1 MAKRHVSLEHK
12 KKVLQDKRGYVVE
25 YLDADDVID
34 ELIQSNLIG
43 QNAAQQVQLRA
54 MSRVEK
60 NRIILEQLIICGP
73 GALEKF
79 CEILRKTTGGR
90 QSFIAEEL
98 EKCKYNTIS
107 RDPFSD
113 SSCVVVGYNFRN
125 GTENAVVAYLDTLA

>member
-60 NRIILEQLIICGP
+60 
-73 GALEKF
+73 
-79 CEILRKTTGGR
+79 TT
-90 QSFIAEEL
+90 EL
-98 EKCKYNTIS
+98 SLN
-107 RDPFSD
+107 
-113 SSCVVVGYNFRN
+113 N
-125 GTENAVVAYLDTLA
+125 